1 MRRWRA
7 VKVIIASMSVMGTGG
22 QMYSTLLCYSPTS
35 VLPHHTTP
43 PPPNPP
49 LPLTPNTSLL
59 DLTVTYDYRASAVG
73 EGPDK
78 TIEELSA
85 MFAFKVHS
93 IYGSGTENTV
103 RMRSVGLQSVAWQGL
118 VLGFM
123 HSCLCTQD
131 SPVGRPSLLPL
142 CSDLGCS
149 PQLPARKR
157 PRMTLPLSTASP
169 PQQSRFQRLE
179 WLAGQLHQRLSEGKL
194 KVYVLDGFVS
204 QMVSLSP

>member
-1 MRRWRA
+1 MTIVHQQLVR
-7 VKVIIASMSVMGTGG
+7 G
-22 QMYSTLLCYSPTS
+22 QTRQLRSC
-35 VLPHHTTP
+35 LPCLHSRYTP
-43 PPPNPP
+43 YM
-49 LPLTPNTSLL
+49 
-59 DLTVTYDYRASAVG
+59 VV
-73 EGPDK
+73 
-78 TIEELSA
+78 
-85 MFAFKVHS
+85 
-93 IYGSGTENTV
+93 TENTV

-169 PQQSRFQRLE
+169 PQQSRFRRLE
-179 WLAGQLHQRLSEGKL
+179 WLAGQLHQRLSEGRL

>member
-1 MRRWRA
+1 M
-7 VKVIIASMSVMGTGG
+7 KVIIASMSVMGTVG

-49 LPLTPNTSLL
+49 LPPTPNTSLL

-93 IYGSGTENTV
+93 IYGSGTESTV
-103 RMRSVGLQSVAWQGL
+103 RMRSVGLQSVA
-118 VLGFM
+118 
-123 HSCLCTQD
+123 
-131 SPVGRPSLLPL
+131 
-142 CSDLGCS
+142 
-149 PQLPARKR
+149 
-157 PRMTLPLSTASP
+157 
-169 PQQSRFQRLE
+169 
-179 WLAGQLHQRLSEGKL
+179 
-194 KVYVLDGFVS
+194 
-204 QMVSLSP
+204 